1 MGILCHHLNYG
12 IPLGPRHRHLQ
23 HLKTMNIMRSFF
35 PFLICF
41 LLITASAAAQDQ
53 STLDKIRQ
61 EQNAAG
67 GTFSGRVTD
76 ERSGEDL
83 IAANVA
89 LVNTKIGASTDIEGK
104 FLIKRIPEGTYDV
117 RISFLGYETK
127 VISGV
132 IMKTGETVSMNF
144 SLSEDQGIQQQ
155 EVVIS
160 ASAIK
165 SSEGA
170 ILAERRKA
178 ASIGDGIS
186 SEQMKKAPD
195 ATSGDALK
203 RITGV
208 TLVDNKFVFVRGVT
222 DRYNQTTLNGASV
235 TSTSV
240 DKKSFSFDMLPSN
253 LIENMNVAKT
263 ATPDLPGDFTGGL
276 VQLNTLD
283 FPESRSI
290 KFVYSGGY
298 NSITTFE
305 PFNRSQGGN
314 NDWRGTDDGTRA
326 LPSGVATPADAMLV
340 GTRGRNTFAPRN
352 VNAPMNQSS
361 SLSLADV
368 VDLDDAQFGYLAALS
383 YRNSFQRT
391 NTALNDYTGTTL
403 NRNLAGSNDRYS
415 VLWGGILDL
424 SLKFADLH
432 KVSLKNN
439 YNRSAED
446 RYNYVTGNDR
456 TNGQLVRSY
465 QNEWEERGM
474 LSNQLGGEHKFPEL
488 FNVSADWLLFF
499 SQALTDQPDRKQV
512 DYNLSE
518 GYPDTDP
525 FTVNT
530 QLTARSWSRL
540 YERSLGQKLN
550 IVLPIEEI
558 KVKAGFLHERKNR
571 HFEVRYFQPTF
582 PTAQTDLLLYGIDS
596 IFAPGNFGGGKFGYQ
611 EITKPSD
618 KYSAQQDVTAA
629 YLMTDIPFTV
639 SGENFRF
646 TGGVRMED
654 SKQEVF
660 TNQSRSSL
668 VPSVNTIDKTDFL
681 PSVNVTYV
689 INEVQNLRV
698 AYSHTVNRPEF
709 REMANVYFY
718 DFDKFEYVVGDSDLT
733 RAYARNYDI
742 RYEIFPDAG
751 DLFAVSYFYK
761 NISAPIE
768 ERRTFTSASERTWIN
783 ASHAINRGFELELR
797 KHLGMFGD
805 YFRFVQVVANYTRI
819 YSEVPYRELSGNN
832 GVVEGVRQMQGQSPY
847 MYNVSVFFTEPTL
860 GTSVNLLYNEYGS
873 RIDAIGQ
880 IGNGDFNI
888 IEHKRG
894 TVDFSVTQPLS
905 TLLNGLEAKYT
916 VKNLNNQPVIFTHGD
931 NEYRRNVVGITH
943 ALQFSLNF

>member
-1 MGILCHHLNYG
+1 M
-12 IPLGPRHRHLQ
+12 
-23 HLKTMNIMRSFF
+23 KNITVTVA
-35 PFLICF
+35 
-41 LLITASAAAQDQ
+41 LLLSLTYVSSLHAQEQEQ

-61 EQNAAG
+61 QQSAAG
-67 GTFSGRVTD
+67 GSLTGIVTD

-83 IAANVA
+83 IGANVFI
-89 LVNTKIGASTDIEGK
+89 VDTKLGASTDIEGK
-104 FLIKRIPEGTYDV
+104 FLIKRVPEGTYTV
-117 RISFLGYETK
+117 RFSFLGYESKTISDV
-127 VISGV
+127 VI
-132 IMKTGETVSMNF
+132 KTGEPTVLSI
-144 SLSEDQGIQQQ
+144 SLGEDQGIQQQ

-160 ASAIK
+160 ASTIK
-165 SSEGA
+165 SGEGA
-170 ILAERRKA
+170 ILAERKKA
-178 ASIGDGIS
+178 VSIGDGIS

-203 RITGV
+203 RVTGV

-283 FPESRSI
+283 FPEARSV
-290 KFVYSGGY
+290 KFVYSGGF

-314 NDWRGTDDGTRA
+314 TDWLGSDDGIRT
-326 LPSGVATPADAMLV
+326 LPDGVVAPADAMLV
-340 GTRGRNTFAPRN
+340 GTKGKNTFAPRN
-352 VNAPMNQSS
+352 VNAPMNQSMS
-361 SLSLADV
+361 ISLADV
-368 VDLDDAQFGYLAALS
+368 YNFEEDQFGYLAALS

-391 NTALNDYTGTTL
+391 NGKLNDYTSDVL
-403 NRNLAGSNDRYS
+403 NRDLQGTSDRYS

-446 RYNYVTGNDR
+446 KYNVVSGTDRSND
-456 TNGQLVRSY
+456 QYVRSY

-488 FNVSADWLLFF
+488 LNMNADWLVYF
-499 SQALTDQPDRKQV
+499 SEAKTSQPDRKQV
-512 DYNLSE
+512 DYNLST

-525 FTVNT
+525 FSVNT
-530 QLTARSWSRL
+530 QLTARSWGRL
-540 YERSLGQKLN
+540 YDRSLGQKMN
-550 IVLPIEEI
+550 FSIPVDEI
-558 KVKAGFLHERKNR
+558 KVKFGMLHEQKNR
-571 HFEVRYFQPTF
+571 HYEVRYFQPTF
-582 PTAQTDLLLYGIDS
+582 PMQSELLNYGIDS
-596 IFAPGNFGGGKFGYQ
+596 VFAPENFGAGKYGYQ

-618 KYSAQQDVTAA
+618 KYSGAQGLLAVYSMVDV
-629 YLMTDIPFTV
+629 PFALFDQ
-639 SGENFRF
+639 NFRF
-646 TGGVRMED
+646 TGGVRMEN
-654 SKQEVF
+654 SKQEVI
-660 TNQSRSSL
+660 TTVARTTYE
-668 VPSVNTIDKTDFL
+668 PSVNTIDKSDFL
-681 PSVNVTYV
+681 PSVNLTYV

-709 REMANVYFY
+709 RELANVYFY
-718 DFDKFEYVVGDSDLT
+718 DFDKFEYVVGSSTLT

-751 DLFAVSYFYK
+751 DLFAVSYFHK
-761 NISAPIE
+761 NISSPIE
-768 ERRTFTSASERTWIN
+768 EMREFTSGASQRTWIN
-783 ASHAINRGFELELR
+783 ASHATNTGYELEIR
-797 KHLGMFGD
+797 KHLGFIGE
-805 YFRFVQVVANYTRI
+805 YFRFMQIVANYTRI
-819 YSEVPYRELSGNN
+819 YSEVPYRELSGQS

-847 MYNVSVFFTEPTL
+847 MYNVSFFFTEPTL
-860 GTSVNLLYNEYGS
+860 GTSMNILYNEYGS

-880 IGNGDFNI
+880 IGNGDFNV

-894 TVDFSVTQPLS
+894 TVDLSLTQPMSMLV
-905 TLLNGLEAKYT
+905 NGLEAKYS
-916 VKNLNNQPVIFTHGD
+916 VKNLNNQPTIFTHGA
-931 NEYRRNVVGITH
+931 NEYRRNITGITH
-943 ALQFSLNF
+943 SLQFSFNF